1 MTEATA
7 SLLIFV
13 QLHALPT
20 RTDGGLYSFY
30 FGNSSNPFQNILLVC
45 LASVL
50 IAMVVVVVVWI
61 ALVCKR
67 LVSRGGIC
75 LQRQKVVVD
84 VSGGARQRGG
94 VKRMLCRWDAWAPIG
109 AARLLHR
116 WRAEIFCDDSLAPP
130 CIPARVGKCHFSA
143 RNTMITARSSFLD

>member
-20 RTDGGLYSFY
+20 RTDGGLYNFY
-30 FGNSSNPFQNILLVC
+30 IGNSSNPFQNILLVC

-50 IAMVVVVVVWI
+50 IAMVVVVWI

-75 LQRQKVVVD
+75 LQRHKVVVD
-84 VSGGARQRGG
+84 VSGELGREA
-94 VKRMLCRWDAWAPIG
+94 V
-109 AARLLHR
+109 
-116 WRAEIFCDDSLAPP
+116 
-130 CIPARVGKCHFSA
+130 
-143 RNTMITARSSFLD
+143 

>member
-20 RTDGGLYSFY
+20 RTDGGLYNFY
-30 FGNSSNPFQNILLVC
+30 IGNSSNPFQNILLVC

-50 IAMVVVVVVWI
+50 IAMVVVVWI

-67 LVSRGGIC
+67 PWSAEVRFVCSGIKWW
-75 LQRQKVVVD
+75 L
-84 VSGGARQRGG
+84 
-94 VKRMLCRWDAWAPIG
+94 M
-109 AARLLHR
+109 
-116 WRAEIFCDDSLAPP
+116 
-130 CIPARVGKCHFSA
+130 
-143 RNTMITARSSFLD
+143 